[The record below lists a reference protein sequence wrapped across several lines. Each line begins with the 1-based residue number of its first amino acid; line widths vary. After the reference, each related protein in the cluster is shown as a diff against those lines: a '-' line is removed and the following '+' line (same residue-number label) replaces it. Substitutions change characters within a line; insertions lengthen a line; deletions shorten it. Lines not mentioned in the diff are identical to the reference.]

1 MFGEQQNAPFLSII
15 VPVHDRE
22 RFVRRC
28 LDSVLTQDMT
38 GCEIIAIDDAS
49 SDRSVEVMQTYGN
62 QIRLLRHSR
71 NQGVVLA
78 RATGITHANG
88 EWVIFLDSD
97 DELIRG
103 SLARIRQILL
113 TVPSSID
120 CALFRCRWDNG
131 RISPDPLPV
140 HDILDYEAYLRF
152 AEIDPD
158 HLEFLTC
165 VRIKSIAEMGLAS
178 NRFEDL
184 FWFNF
189 YKEHKSKVF
198 PDVVRLYHQD
208 ADNQLTDRM
217 LATSKDDI
225 GLANSRA
232 DMMTQLLAVHGSAM
246 RGFAPKLFQRYASAL
261 ASLEF
266 QLGRRIQG
274 VQYSVQAIRTRPWRL
289 RPWMVLILGS
299 AGMVDLAKGMRSRLR
314 SQLKT

>member
-103 SLARIRQILL
+103 SLARIRQVLL
-113 TVPSSID
+113 AAPSSID
-120 CALFRCRWDNG
+120 CVLFRCRWDNG

-165 VRIKSIAEMGLAS
+165 VRIRSIADMGLAS
-178 NRFEDL
+178 SRFEDL

-274 VQYSVQAIRTRPWRL
+274 VQYSVQAIRMRPWRL

-299 AGMVDLAKGMRSRLR
+299 AGMVDLAKAMRSRLR